1 MNGGIMAPS
10 PSLERAAARIRESD
24 APDRRGDPSD
34 VTPSSWAVMG
44 DAFMAVP
51 ETTQTLPPGFYVPM
65 VTPRGRMLRQMP
77 ITTDG
82 LIALPDPVI
91 EALLAE
97 FVTFWNQAQKFA
109 EMRLAPKRGLLLWGP
124 PGSGKTSAVQ
134 RMAAHM
140 IHTLGGVCVMAND
153 PGLTAGCLQDLR
165 TIEPTRPLICVF
177 EDLDAM
183 CDMYNRSELL
193 ALLDGELQVANVVN
207 VATTNYP
214 ERLEPR
220 FANRPGRFDRIQL
233 VGMPSAEARAVY
245 FKHRVP
251 EISDEKLVKWVAASD
266 GWSVA
271 HLRELVVATEILGDP
286 VEATI
291 DRLSNMHQI
300 PNSDRDDPKRQ
311 LLGFR

>member
-1 MNGGIMAPS
+1 MVAAAT
-10 PSLERAAARIRESD
+10 LERGIRRVREGD
-24 APDRRGDPSD
+24 APQRPEDPSD

-51 ETTQTLPPGFYVPM
+51 ETTQTLPPGFYMPM
-65 VTPRGRMLRQMP
+65 FTPRGRMLRRMP
-77 ITTDG
+77 IRTDG

-97 FVTFWNQAQKFA
+97 FVTFWKQAPKFA

-140 IHTLGGVCVMAND
+140 IDALGGVCVMAGD

-165 TIEPTRPLICVF
+165 TIEPARPLICVF

-220 FANRPGRFDRIQL
+220 FANRPGRFDRIQM

-245 FKHRVP
+245 FRHRVP
-251 EISDEKLVKWVAASD
+251 GLNDDTLSRWVAASD

-286 VEATI
+286 EAATI
-291 DRLSNMHQI
+291 DRLANMHQI
-300 PNSDRDDPKRQ
+300 PNSERDDPKRQ